1 MSKAAVLFTTLAT
14 LVKTEGASLVP
25 KVKGVFVF
33 EIDGKSWT
41 VDLKNG
47 SGAVYEG
54 TPKEGTKADVTFV
67 LSDDN
72 FANLIAQ
79 KVKAPQLVMGG
90 KMKLKGNMALA
101 MKFETVLKTLAPK
114 AKL

>member
-1 MSKAAVLFTTLAT
+1 MAKAAELFKTLAV
-14 LVKTEGASLVP
+14 LVKTEGATLVP

-33 EIDGKSWT
+33 DVEGKQHT

-47 SGAVYEG
+47 TGAVYEG
-54 TPKEGTKADVTFV
+54 APKEGTKADVTFT

-72 FANLIAQ
+72 FAALVSQ

-114 AKL
+114 ANL

>member
-1 MSKAAVLFTTLAT
+1 MAAKLFDTLAT
-14 LVKTEGASLVP
+14 LVKTEGAALVP

-33 EIDGKSWT
+33 DVEGKSWT

-47 SGAVYEG
+47 SGAVYSG
-54 TPKEGTKADVTFV
+54 TPKEPAKADVTFV
-67 LSDDN
+67 VSEEN
-72 FANLIAQ
+72 FIALIGQ

-114 AKL
+114 ANL